1 MNTSLDKISK
11 TQHVRVE
18 YIDGGPF
25 AQKRLMHL
33 GIRKG
38 DAITVKRTSSFGGP
52 ILITVN
58 SSDVAIGRG
67 LAKKIYVQPI
77 NE

>member
-1 MNTSLDKISK
+1 MITSLAKISSL
-11 TQHVRVE
+11 QRVRVE
-18 YIDGGPF
+18 DIDGGPF

-38 DAITVKRTSSFGGP
+38 DEIIVKRISSFGGP

-67 LAKKIYVQPI
+67 LAKKIYVKPI
-77 NE
+77 DE